1 MVRLRAIARDGQR
14 FGPVLATALT
24 G

>member
-1 MVRLRAIARDGQR
+1 MGRLRGITIHGQR